1 MKALN
6 ILLLIVVFQI
16 GNIFAQNP
24 NVSVNID
31 TNAILIGDQVNLEIL
46 FSSPSQYNVLWPDIK
61 ETITENVEVV
71 ERTLVDTI
79 YSDKNDIITLSQKL
93 TLTSFDTGNYIL
105 PQMEFRYQAE
115 GDTLQNILL
124 SNSLML
130 NVNTIAVDTTQA
142 IKPIKTPLKAP
153 YTFKEIFPWALS
165 GIGLLAV
172 IWFLIY
178 FFRKRKKNEPV
189 FKLKPKPIIPPHV
202 IALDKLDKLRRKK
215 LWQTGNIKSFYTEL
229 TDIVRTYIG
238 GRFGIDAMEMT
249 TFDIKSSLKNVDQIP
264 KDYKEKLV
272 NTLVMA
278 DLVKFAKEKPLPAE
292 NESSMNIS
300 ENFIRKTIP
309 VVKEENMENENKII
323 ESKKL
328 DS

>member
-31 TNAILIGDQVNLEIL
+31 TNAILIGDQVNLKIL

-61 ETITENVEVV
+61 DTITENVEVV
-71 ERTLVDTI
+71 ERTAVDTI

-105 PQMEFRYQAE
+105 PQMEFRYQVE

-272 NTLVMA
+272 NTLIMA

-309 VVKEENMENENKII
+309 VVKEENMENENIII

>member
-115 GDTLQNILL
+115 GDTLQDILL

>member
-31 TNAILIGDQVNLEIL
+31 TNAILIGDQVNLKIL

-105 PQMEFRYQAE
+105 PQMEFRYQVE

-272 NTLVMA
+272 NTLIMA

-309 VVKEENMENENKII
+309 VVKEENMENENIII